1 MSSKEF
7 VLNRYDSRTYCKLWN
22 MADKTQKV
30 ILVGEIEL
38 EGYQEKFD
46 LIITRFWSQV
56 TEIDNNIQC
65 FCREAFEKGTYD
77 IDNYIVSLQWV
88 SVGENKVTM
97 GYWGD
102 YVNIE
107 LRAVC
112 IYESVQ
118 WEISDIYYQ

>member
-46 LIITRFWSQV
+46 LMITRFWSQI

-102 YVNIE
+102 HVNIE

-112 IYESVQ
+112 VYKNMQ